1 MDEGR
6 ELKPLRPNSSVGGL
20 QKSALYPQDFQCPE
34 ELKENL
40 GMSSNCSQSDPDRK
54 PNPGMQQ
61 NQTIQQ
67 GQEISPEMMDAL
79 QLVMDG
85 RPAIVIVDDGKQ
97 NLCHLQNLSLPAVI
111 GLLTIQL
118 KAWKDKAFRS

>member
-1 MDEGR
+1 MDEER
-6 ELKPLRPNSSVGGL
+6 EMKPLRPNSTAGGL
-20 QKSALYPQDFQCPE
+20 QKSIPYPQDFRCQG
-34 ELKENL
+34 ELKENP
-40 GMSSNCSQSDPDRK
+40 GISNVCSNPDEK
-54 PNPGMQQ
+54 PNPEMQQ
-61 NQTIQQ
+61 NQAMQKNQ
-67 GQEISPEMMDAL
+67 DISPQMMDAL

-118 KAWKDKAFRS
+118 KAWKDKAFKS